1 MVGPRATP
9 LPSFILTDPIVWLQY
24 TNVTDRQTDRTD
36 RQPSDSKTTR
46 VRYHLNT
53 NVMQIQVMRFS
64 TIRTSLFIKLKFLTS
79 LSPVPDF
86 SRFSR
91 LAASLFP
98 AVPLFSHYSSSN
110 TPHAIGLRVPGSD
123 GKVGISGL

>member
-1 MVGPRATP
+1 MNRFTNG
-9 LPSFILTDPIVWLQY
+9 LP
-24 TNVTDRQTDRTD
+24 
-36 RQPSDSKTTR
+36 KTTR
-46 VRYHLNT
+46 IPLKHQRDANSSNAIFHNPYVSLIVYPTFHQT
-53 NVMQIQVMRFS
+53 QISDF
-64 TIRTSLFIKLKFLTS
+64 TLTG
-79 LSPVPDF
+79 LYFPDF

-98 AVPLFSHYSSSN
+98 TVPLFSHYSSSN